1 MCIFDV
7 TPFNIISLN
16 TGICH
21 EPLCISSLLRLS
33 RLPQTWWFKRC
44 KLLFHGS
51 AGQKSDIG
59 LTELK
64 LRCWQI
70 YGPAGGSQGR
80 SVSLPFALSRGCSH
94 SSPCGS
100 FLHLHSLH
108 WQAGSLLTWRHPG
121 RWHVHVTFSG
131 SCPLLPSF
139 TSKDPRDSIGSTG

>member
-1 MCIFDV
+1 MLHLLISYHWIQAFV
-7 TPFNIISLN
+7 TNPFVLVLYCGRPDYHKLGGLN
-16 TGICH
+16 VAN
-21 EPLCISSLLRLS
+21 
-33 RLPQTWWFKRC
+33 
-44 KLLFHGS
+44 LLFHGS

-59 LTELK
+59 LTVLK

-80 SVSLPFALSRGCSH
+80 SVSLPFAFSRGCSH
-94 SSPCGS
+94 SLPRGS

-108 WQAGSLLTWRHPG
+108 WQAGSLLTRRHPG